1 MREPETRVLLSQPK
15 PMKSVSLSLSVSASA
30 SASVSPHPFPFQLGP
45 LFSHSTRGPDSET
58 IYPFGAGQDPLTQP
72 MNRYGESRRVYK
84 LNL

>member
-1 MREPETRVLLSQPK
+1 MRESETKALLSHPK

-30 SASVSPHPFPFQLGP
+30 SASVSVSPHPFPFQLGP

-72 MNRYGESRRVYK
+72 VNRYGERRRE
-84 LNL
+84 NAS